1 MELILTYLIL
11 TAVGLYLWYK
21 GQKIKLEGQCV
32 MPKALE
38 TPFSKPEDVLFTG
51 KAASTV
57 VNGNIISSIII
68 LVILMANL
76 VTNWLDTVGLFF
88 ITAIS
93 VFICQLVF
101 QTIAYRI
108 YETE

>member
-1 MELILTYLIL
+1 
-11 TAVGLYLWYK
+11 
-21 GQKIKLEGQCV
+21 

-57 VNGNIISSIII
+57 VKGNIISSIIT
-68 LVILMANL
+68 LVILMTNL
-76 VTNWLDTVGLFF
+76 LTNWLDPVGLFF
-88 ITAIS
+88 ITAIA

-101 QTIAYRI
+101 QTTAYRI